1 MDKPY
6 TIKLFVP
13 DGNPDHC
20 KILNKMNWKGTGIE
34 VSRDVL
40 NNFSRREEFRQA
52 EVYTLHGINDAD
64 DRTSDLEEADG
75 RLTVYIG
82 QADVVGGRLRSH
94 LETKDFNSGGPGFES
109 LSAYQQKQLLRC

>member
-1 MDKPY
+1 MDKPF

-20 KILNKMNWKGTGIE
+20 KILKKMNWTGTGIE
-34 VSRDVL
+34 VSRDAL

-52 EVYTLHGINDAD
+52 EVYILHVINDAD
-64 DRTSDLEEADG
+64 DRTSDLEEADD
-75 RLTVYIG
+75 RPTVYIG

-94 LETKDFNSGGPGFES
+94 LETKD
-109 LSAYQQKQLLRC
+109 L

>member
-1 MDKPY
+1 MNKPY

-13 DGNPDHC
+13 GGNLDCC

-52 EVYTLHGINDAD
+52 EVYILHGINDAD
-64 DRTSDLEEADG
+64 DRTSDLEESDD
-75 RLTVYIG
+75 RTTVYIG
-82 QADVVGGRLRSH
+82 QADVVGGRLMSH
-94 LETKDFNSGGPGFES
+94 LKTKDF
-109 LSAYQQKQLLRC
+109 